1 MSVMAGGMAGDH
13 LYVLLTFDAENSP
26 QIVIE
31 ALGPATVIG
40 MVTDVVR
47 GVYTTDDG
55 KKVAKI
61 EVGAKFEQN
70 SGMRID
76 A

>member
-1 MSVMAGGMAGDH
+1 MGYMAGEMTGDH
-13 LYVLLTFDAENSP
+13 LYVLLTFEDSDM

-40 MVTDVVR
+40 MVTDVVN
-47 GVYTTDDG
+47 GIYTTKEG
-55 KKVAKI
+55 KKVSKI